1 MSKEAK
7 IRTERVEDKPGRR
20 QLQPEYKLKV
30 LQEIDAN
37 RGQRGTI
44 GEILRRE
51 GLYASQVASWKRDL
65 EAQLAEGIK
74 ARKRGPKAD
83 PTIPLKKDIDRLGR
97 QNVRLKEELRRA
109 RLIIDAQKKIAEMF
123 PEPSMEENEEQSGS
137 GA

>member
-7 IRTERVEDKPGRR
+7 TRSERVEDKPGRR
-20 QLQPEYKLKV
+20 QYPPEYKLRI
-30 LQEIDAN
+30 LQEIDTN
-37 RGQRGTI
+37 RGTRGSI

-51 GLYASQVASWKRDL
+51 GLYASQVAMWKRDL

-83 PTIPLKKDIDRLGR
+83 PTIPLKKDINRLGR
-97 QNVRLKEELRRA
+97 QNARLKEELRRA

-123 PEPSMEENEEQSGS
+123 PEPSLEENEEESGS
-137 GA
+137 GV